1 MIKVLLADDHDIV
14 RAGLRRVVEE
24 SGEIV
29 VIAEASDGK
38 QVLRKVKDECPD
50 VVVVDIS
57 MPLLDG
63 FEVISQ
69 LHSQYPQVPA
79 LVLSMHEEEQY
90 VVRAIGL
97 GAKGYISKRSAPE
110 QLVSAIRKLYSGGF
124 YLSESAAES
133 VAFRL
138 ARGNREKS
146 LLDTLS
152 NREVQ
157 VLRLLAMGQSVR
169 EIAESYSLSAKT
181 VNTYRFRLMQKLNIR
196 NITELTRFAIRNKL
210 IEL

>member
-24 SGEIV
+24 SGEIA
-29 VIAEASDGK
+29 VIAEASDGR
-38 QVLRKVKDECPD
+38 QVLGKVKDECPD

-57 MPLLDG
+57 MPQLDG

-69 LHSQYPQVPA
+69 LHSQYPQLPV

-97 GAKGYISKRSAPE
+97 GAKGYMSKRSAPE
-110 QLVSAIRKLYSGGF
+110 QLVSAIRKLYAGGF

-146 LLDTLS
+146 ILDTLS

-157 VLRLLAMGQSVR
+157 VLRLLAMGRSVR
-169 EIAESYSLSAKT
+169 EIAESYALSAKT
-181 VNTYRFRLMQKLNIR
+181 VNTYRYRLMKKLSIR
-196 NITELTRFAIRNKL
+196 NVTELTRFAIRNKL
-210 IEL
+210 IDL

>member
-1 MIKVLLADDHDIV
+1 V

-24 SGEIV
+24 SGEIAV
-29 VIAEASDGK
+29 VAEASDGR
-38 QVLRKVKDECPD
+38 QVIGKVKDECPD

-69 LHSQYPQVPA
+69 LHSQYPQVPV

-110 QLVSAIRKLYSGGF
+110 QLVSAIKKLHSGGY

-152 NREVQ
+152 NREIQ
-157 VLRLLAMGQSVR
+157 VLRLLALGQSVR

-181 VNTYRFRLMQKLNIR
+181 VNTYRFRLMRKLSIR
-196 NITELTRFAIRNKL
+196 NLTELTRFAIRNKL
-210 IEL
+210 IDL

>member
-1 MIKVLLADDHDIV
+1 VIKVLLADDHDIV
-14 RAGLRRVVEE
+14 RAGLRRIVEE
-24 SGEIV
+24 SGEIA
-29 VIAEASDGK
+29 VIAEASDGR
-38 QVLRKVKDECPD
+38 QVLGKVKDECPD

-69 LHSQYPQVPA
+69 LHSQHPQVPV

-146 LLDTLS
+146 QLDTLS

-169 EIAESYSLSAKT
+169 EIAESYSISAKT
-181 VNTYRFRLMQKLNIR
+181 VNTYRFRLMQKLSIR

-210 IEL
+210 IDL

>member
-14 RAGLRRVVEE
+14 RAGLRRVLEE
-24 SGEIV
+24 CGEIAV
-29 VIAEASDGK
+29 VAEASDGK
-38 QVLRKVKDECPD
+38 QVIGKVKDQCPD

-69 LHSQYPQVPA
+69 LHSQYPQLPV

-110 QLVSAIRKLYSGGF
+110 QLVSAIKKLHSGGY

-152 NREVQ
+152 NREIQ
-157 VLRLLAMGQSVR
+157 VLRLLALGQSVR

-181 VNTYRFRLMQKLNIR
+181 VNTYRFRLMHKLNIR

-210 IEL
+210 VDL

>member
-14 RAGLRRVVEE
+14 RAGLRRIVEE
-24 SGEIV
+24 SGEIA
-29 VIAEASDGK
+29 VIAEASDGR
-38 QVLRKVKDECPD
+38 QVLGKVKDECPD

-69 LHSQYPQVPA
+69 LHSQHPQVPV

-97 GAKGYISKRSAPE
+97 GAKGYMSKRSAPE
-110 QLVSAIRKLYSGGF
+110 QLVSAIRKLYAGGF

-146 LLDTLS
+146 QLDTLS

-169 EIAESYSLSAKT
+169 EIAESYSISAKT
-181 VNTYRFRLMQKLNIR
+181 VNTYRFRLMQKLSIR

-210 IEL
+210 IDL

>member
-1 MIKVLLADDHDIV
+1 LIKVLLADDHDIV
-14 RAGLRRVVEE
+14 RAGLRRVVED
-24 SGEIV
+24 SGEIA
-29 VIAEASDGK
+29 VIAEASDGR

-69 LHSQYPQVPA
+69 LHSQHPQVPV

>member
-24 SGEIV
+24 SGEIAV
-29 VIAEASDGK
+29 VAEASDGR
-38 QVLRKVKDECPD
+38 QVIGKVKEECPD

-57 MPLLDG
+57 MPELDG

-69 LHSQYPQVPA
+69 LHSQYPQVPV

-97 GAKGYISKRSAPE
+97 GAKGYMTKRSAPE
-110 QLVSAIRKLYSGGF
+110 QLVSAIRKLYAGGY

-152 NREVQ
+152 NREIQ
-157 VLRLLAMGQSVR
+157 VLRLLAMGRSAK
-169 EIAESYSLSAKT
+169 EIGESYSISTKT
-181 VNTYRFRLMQKLNIR
+181 VNTYRFRLMRKLSVR

-210 IEL
+210 IDL

>member
-14 RAGLRRVVEE
+14 RAGLRRVVED
-24 SGEIV
+24 SGEIA
-29 VIAEASDGK
+29 VIAEASDGR
-38 QVLRKVKDECPD
+38 QVLSKVKDECPD

-69 LHSQYPQVPA
+69 LHSQYPQVPV

-152 NREVQ
+152 TREVQ

-169 EIAESYSLSAKT
+169 EIAESYSISAKT

>member
-1 MIKVLLADDHDIV
+1 
-14 RAGLRRVVEE
+14 LRRVVED
-24 SGEIV
+24 SGEIA
-29 VIAEASDGK
+29 VIAEASDGR
-38 QVLRKVKDECPD
+38 QVLSKVKDECPD

-69 LHSQYPQVPA
+69 LHSQYPQVPV

-152 NREVQ
+152 TREVQ

-169 EIAESYSLSAKT
+169 EIAESYSISAKT

>member
-24 SGEIV
+24 SGEIAV
-29 VIAEASDGK
+29 VAETSDGR
-38 QVLRKVKDECPD
+38 QVIGMVKEVCPD

-57 MPLLDG
+57 MPTLDG

-110 QLVSAIRKLYSGGF
+110 QLVSAIKKLHSGGF

-157 VLRLLAMGQSVR
+157 VLRLLAMGRSVR
-169 EIAESYSLSAKT
+169 EIAESYTLSAKT
-181 VNTYRFRLMQKLNIR
+181 VNTYRFRLMQKLSIR
-196 NITELTRFAIRNKL
+196 NVTELTRFAIRNKL
-210 IEL
+210 IDL

>member
-24 SGEIV
+24 SGEIAV
-29 VIAEASDGK
+29 VAEASDGK
-38 QVLRKVKDECPD
+38 QVIGKVKDECPD

-63 FEVISQ
+63 FEVISL
-69 LHSQYPQVPA
+69 LHSQYPQVPV

-110 QLVSAIRKLYSGGF
+110 QLVSAIKKLHSGGY

-157 VLRLLAMGQSVR
+157 VLRLLAMGRSVR
-169 EIAESYSLSAKT
+169 EIAESYSISAKT

-196 NITELTRFAIRNKL
+196 NITELTRFAIRHKL